1 MRRRDFI
8 TLIGGAAAAAWP
20 LAARARQP
28 AMPVIGFLRQG
39 SPEPSALTNAFRE
52 GLSETGV
59 NEGHEVSIENRWAE
73 GHLRSTAGAGG
84 GSGRASGGS
93 HCRRLSSRGAC
104 GEGCNAHD
112 SNRFPKWKRSD
123 RGRSRIEH

>member
-39 SPEPSALTNAFRE
+39 SPEPSALTNAFRD
-52 GLSETGV
+52 GLSETGA
-59 NEGHEVSIENRWAE
+59 NEGHEVS
-73 GHLRSTAGAGG
+73 TKTV
-84 GSGRASGGS
+84 GRKGTTID
-93 HCRRLSSRGAC
+93 CRRWRRIWSSIGWQSLPPPFFPRRLRRRLQRT
-104 GEGCNAHD
+104 
-112 SNRFPKWKRSD
+112 RFQSF
-123 RGRSRIEH
+123 S

>member
-59 NEGHEVSIENRWAE
+59 NEGHEVPIENRWAE
-73 GHLRSTAGAGG
+73 VHLPSTAFPSGA
-84 GSGRASGGS
+84 SGRASPLPHS
-93 HCRRLSSRGAC
+93 L
-104 GEGCNAHD
+104 
-112 SNRFPKWKRSD
+112 PP
-123 RGRSRIEH
+123 